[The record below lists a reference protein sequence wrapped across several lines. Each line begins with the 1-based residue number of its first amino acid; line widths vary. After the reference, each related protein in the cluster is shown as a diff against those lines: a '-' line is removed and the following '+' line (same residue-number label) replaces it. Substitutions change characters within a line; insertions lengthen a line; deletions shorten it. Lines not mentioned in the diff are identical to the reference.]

1 MPNALAGCSVLPAE
15 EMIFLG
21 VLEVSALLRR
31 SYPNTSLVS
40 YSHNKP
46 RSAYLACPCSSER
59 SHLKDYLSTKTS
71 ACSRLS
77 KVVSAEI
84 KRAFQLVL
92 PLKVSCRTKNLQDL
106 EIKEELAWPGFQKR
120 KDRDQPSKGNSVQLP
135 DRIYFTWNKGIQ
147 ES

>member
-21 VLEVSALLRR
+21 VLQVSTLLRR
-31 SYPNTSLVS
+31 SYPNTSLNP

-46 RSAYLACPCSSER
+46 RSASLPVLVQVSVQISRITCR
-59 SHLKDYLSTKTS
+59 QRTS
-71 ACSRLS
+71 ACSRPS

-84 KRAFQLVL
+84 KRAFQLVP
-92 PLKVSCRTKNLQDL
+92 PLKVSCRTKNLQNL
-106 EIKEELAWPGFQKR
+106 ETKKELAWPGFQKR
-120 KDRDQPSKGNSVQLP
+120 KDRDQPLKGNSVQLP
-135 DRIYFTWNKGIQ
+135 DRIYFTWNRGIK